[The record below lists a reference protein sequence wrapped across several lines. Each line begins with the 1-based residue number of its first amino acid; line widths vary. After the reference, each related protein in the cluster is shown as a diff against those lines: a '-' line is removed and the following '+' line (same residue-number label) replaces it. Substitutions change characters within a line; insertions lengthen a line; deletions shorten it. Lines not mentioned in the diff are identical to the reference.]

1 MTRRTAVAF
10 FIIAVLLANAAAALA
25 PTTWAMP
32 TDYPQDSMPGQG
44 LTTFAQRLAAD
55 SGGRLNVTPVFDGAA
70 GFKAGDVLAAIS
82 NGKIPG
88 ADVFGGVA
96 GERDPLLLLPS
107 LPFVT
112 SSVGDAR
119 RLFGVAQPT
128 DEAAFERMGLK
139 LLYVTPWP
147 PSGIWAKVPIRTPD
161 DLRGLRIRT
170 YDATSEAVMNA
181 LGAQA
186 TSLSFGEAMPLIKG
200 GSIDAVLS
208 SGDGGAG
215 RKLWEYFPVYTKL
228 EYAFPLS
235 FTVLS
240 KPVWDALDAD
250 LRRAVSQA
258 AFETQAA
265 QWTSIETRL
274 ASNELTMR
282 ANGVTIVSDNSPELR
297 RRATE
302 AAVAAVESWKMHT
315 GADGRAILARY
326 AGR

>member
-1 MTRRTAVAF
+1 MTRRIGIAF
-10 FIIAVLLANAAAALA
+10 LIFGALLANAAAALA
-25 PTTWAMP
+25 PTTWAMA

-55 SGGRLNVTPVFDGAA
+55 SGGRLNAAPAFDGTA

-96 GERDPLLLLPS
+96 GEHDPLLLLPS

-119 RLFGVAQPT
+119 RLLGIARPNY
-128 DEAAFERMGLK
+128 EAAFERMGLE

-147 PSGIWAKVPIRTPD
+147 PSGIWAKAPISTPG

-170 YDATSEAVMNA
+170 YDATSQAVMNA

-186 TSLSFGEAMPLIKG
+186 TSLSFGEAMPLIKA

-240 KPVWDALDAD
+240 KTTWDALDPD
-250 LRRAVSQA
+250 LRRAVNQA
-258 AFETQAA
+258 AIETQAA
-265 QWTSIETRL
+265 QWTTIETRL
-274 ASNELTMR
+274 ASNEATMR
-282 ANGVTIVSDNSPELR
+282 ANGVTIVGDVSGELR
-297 RRATE
+297 HRASE
-302 AAVAAVESWKMHT
+302 AAVAAVESWKMRT
-315 GADGRAILARY
+315 GADGRAILAKY
-326 AGR
+326 GAP